1 MDAENL
7 KPRWQ
12 FVAWPK
18 RGEPGVPQWADFTD
32 EHDLN
37 DLVYEKAREAQGN
50 AHNIVE
56 YQWGSVVYE
65 IDIVNMTQNKHQEWL
80 RAPNS
85 PRVRAREPASRQAG
99 RIHARHSLQRAG
111 SASRDTPCIRTSS
124 GRPTD
129 ATRSGER

>member
-18 RGEPGVPQWADFTD
+18 MGQPCVPQWADFTD
-32 EHDLN
+32 EHNLN

-65 IDIVNMTQNKHQEWL
+65 IDIVNMTQKNTKNGCVRPIRLVFVPESQL
-80 RAPNS
+80 RARRRGFTPGTAS
-85 PRVRAREPASRQAG
+85 RGLVQPPEARPASEPEM
-99 RIHARHSLQRAG
+99 
-111 SASRDTPCIRTSS
+111 RD
-124 GRPTD
+124 
-129 ATRSGER
+129 

>member
-18 RGEPGVPQWADFTD
+18 RGEPGLPQWGDFTD

-65 IDIVNMTQNKHQEWL
+65 IDIVNMTQKNTKNGCVRPIRLVFVPESQH
-80 RAPNS
+80 RAWRGGFTPGTS
-85 PRVRAREPASRQAG
+85 SRGGLVQPPETRPASETEMNG
-99 RIHARHSLQRAG
+99 
-111 SASRDTPCIRTSS
+111 
-124 GRPTD
+124 
-129 ATRSGER
+129 